1 MNARNA
7 LMTHAERAAYL
18 RFLAACEE
26 RIASD
31 FAHLA
36 RLRRH
41 VERAVVVGG
50 ASIPADRASLHSQV
64 LVRDL
69 VSGRTHVET
78 VALPADAQVATGR
91 RALHSWSAPLLLGAR
106 EGDEVSWAW
115 GDALKQWRIEK
126 ILRQPT
132 TKTLS
137 AVAWL
142 PAQHGG
148 GRNEA
153 LHNVRSVRST
163 AEKSVES
170 DRKDLARVLNDRHNR
185 RVLDLAFD

>member
-36 RLRRH
+36 RLRCR
-41 VERAVVVGG
+41 VERAVIVDGT
-50 ASIPADRASLHSQV
+50 SISADRACMHSQV

-78 VALPADAQVATGR
+78 VALPAGAQVVTGR
-91 RALHSWSAPLLLGAR
+91 RALHSWSGPLLLGTR
-106 EGDEVSWAW
+106 EGDEVLWRW

-126 ILRQPT
+126 ILGLPT
-132 TKTLS
+132 ANALS
-137 AVAWL
+137 AVASL
-142 PAQHGG
+142 PAQH
-148 GRNEA
+148 
-153 LHNVRSVRST
+153 
-163 AEKSVES
+163 
-170 DRKDLARVLNDRHNR
+170 
-185 RVLDLAFD
+185 